1 MEPASAVLGVGFEGE
16 VQTDH
21 VVNSD
26 SNKLFTYLF
35 KPPSIGL
42 CQKLELQD
50 IHNSGAYYSR
60 YI

>member
-16 VQTDH
+16 VHTDH

-42 CQKLELQD
+42 CKKLELQ
-50 IHNSGAYYSR
+50 HRRYYQFWCLLQ
-60 YI
+60 

>member
-16 VQTDH
+16 VHTDH

-42 CQKLELQD
+42 CKKLELQ
-50 IHNSGAYYSR
+50 HQR
-60 YI
+60 Y

>member
-1 MEPASAVLGVGFEGE
+1 MEPASAVLGVGFEDE

-42 CQKLELQD
+42 CQKLLQHQ
-50 IHNSGAYYSR
+50 IYSQFW
-60 YI
+60 YLLQ